1 MGLQTLLLT
10 VSAEGSPSG
19 LGMGKVEASK
29 LFSSQSRHGEGG
41 GPHLDLLLERVHVTA
56 AAALLLDVLLEV
68 LQLGAGGQLGEAVL
82 GDDDGAVQQ
91 VGDAGEVSLLQ
102 GGGEKG
108 KGRLGP
114 AQYGSGRVELGCR
127 RGGEDPVS
135 RDPLS
140 IDHRVSVKVGRQLP
154 SAYAALAVL
163 RGKDAP

>member
-68 LQLGAGGQLGEAVL
+68 LQLGAGGQLGQAVL
-82 GDDDGAVQQ
+82 GDDHGAVQQ
-91 VGDAGEVSLLQ
+91 VGDAGEVSLLY
-102 GGGEKG
+102 GGRGEG
-108 KGRLGP
+108 EGEAASSTVWQWPGEVGL
-114 AQYGSGRVELGCR
+114 QV
-127 RGGEDPVS
+127 RGTS
-135 RDPLS
+135 KNRDPLQQGITLHYSRPPSVQRTCSFGS
-140 IDHRVSVKVGRQLP
+140 IAR
-154 SAYAALAVL
+154 
-163 RGKDAP
+163 